1 MSYELTYYRTEEK
14 IRLFLIFNIHK
25 NICKNKIYLQI
36 FYKIISKNN
45 EFFNFDCLCCLINL
59 PNKSTGYI
67 DNKYTSNLKKYFIN
81 SIKLFLINNKFGMY
95 LMKYYYTCFF
105 ILYTYNAS
113 IKYICKKIYIKSNKK
128 FGRNKHLFYKDLN
141 DINLILHKIN
151 DKFKFSYN
159 DDNNYILINEIIND
173 FLKKIKENNIIYFS
187 KFNISYNNNIYIQL
201 FKNIYDLNNSFN

>member
-1 MSYELTYYRTEEK
+1 MSYELSYYRTEEK
-14 IRLFLIFNIHK
+14 IRLFLIYNIHK

-45 EFFNFDCLCCLINL
+45 KFFNFDCLFSLINI
-59 PNKSTGYI
+59 PNKSTGYL

-81 SIKLFLINNKFGMY
+81 SIKLFLINNKLGMY

-105 ILYTYNAS
+105 ILYTYNSS

-128 FGRNKHLFYKDLN
+128 FGRNMHLFYKDLN
-141 DINLILHKIN
+141 DINSILHKIN

-159 DDNNYILINEIIND
+159 DDNNYILINEIINEY
-173 FLKKIKENNIIYFS
+173 LKKIKKNNIIYFS
-187 KFNISYNNNIYIQL
+187 KYSISYNNNIYIQL
-201 FKNIYDLNNSFN
+201 FKNIYDLNNSIN